1 MKGKHLLLLLFS
13 IYNLSILT
21 SCSNDDDDEYVG
33 NWVRV
38 SDLDGK
44 ARANAATFVI
54 GNKGYLTGGYDGD
67 DYYYNDLWEY
77 DPDLNSWTQKADMPG
92 VKRSSA
98 VAFSSLTNGYVGTGY
113 DGLNKLQDFWKYNPT
128 SNSWAQVADF
138 PGTGRYAAIGF
149 GIDDKGYVGTGY
161 DGSELKD
168 FYKYDESSN
177 SWSQIVSLGGT
188 KRRDA
193 AVFVIDKIAYVGFG
207 SNNGSTVSD
216 FWAFNPTTET
226 WTRKE
231 DTSNDEDDDE
241 GSQDCT
247 SPAAF
252 AINGKGYIATGSVSG
267 VSTVTWEYNPL
278 TDFWTQKNNF
288 EGSARESACA
298 FSINN
303 RGFVLTGNSGSQYF
317 DDIWELKPND
327 ELNED
332 D

>member
-21 SCSNDDDDEYVG
+21 SCSNDDDEYVG

-44 ARANAATFVI
+44 ARSNAAAFVI
-54 GNKGYLTGGYDGD
+54 GSKGYITGGYDGD
-67 DYYYNDLWEY
+67 DYYNDLWEY

-128 SNSWAQVADF
+128 SNSWAQIADF

-231 DTSNDEDDDE
+231 DTSNDGDDDE

-252 AINGKGYIATGSVSG
+252 AINGKGYIATGSVRG

-278 TDFWTQKNNF
+278 TDFWTRKNNF